1 MTAIFSLGCPTDDR
15 TPSRPRPLGTVGRM
29 GRPFSN
35 FSWPWG
41 KRARDEFAG
50 LAEALVAL
58 VALIVGRNFDSLT
71 GPFPRSRTLVWL
83 AAVVLVIFGVM
94 AARRFATALGRVVAR
109 RSMPSAA
116 GVVQI
121 LATSAGFL
129 VVLFAVL
136 ALLGVSL
143 GQLLI
148 GAGIAGVVLG
158 IAAQQSL
165 GNIFAALMLLLA
177 RPYRL
182 GDHIRIRSGSVG
194 VLDVWVLD
202 IGLTYVT
209 VQTEDGTLKIPNSA
223 MLAAGIGQLAPAPP
237 PVPPPAT
244 PPPTPD
250 VPL

>member
-1 MTAIFSLGCPTDDR
+1 MELV
-15 TPSRPRPLGTVGRM
+15 PRP
-29 GRPFSN
+29 FAN
-35 FSWPWG
+35 FSSRWRSHLAW
-41 KRARDEFAG
+41 AG
-50 LAEALVAL
+50 VPPAIVAL
-58 VALIVGRNFDSLT
+58 AALIIGRTLSNGQNSGRHTRL
-71 GPFPRSRTLVWL
+71 LVWL
-83 AAVVLVIFGVM
+83 LAAVLVVYGVLAV
-94 AARRFATALGRVVAR
+94 RRFAIALGEVVAR

-116 GVVQI
+116 GVVRL

-129 VVLFAVL
+129 VVLFASL
-136 ALLGVSL
+136 AVLGVGL

-223 MLAAGIGQLAPAPP
+223 MLASGIGQLAPAPP
-237 PVPPPAT
+237 PVPPTAT
-244 PPPTPD
+244 PDPTI
-250 VPL
+250 